1 MSIYV
6 RVQDLRKKMLERG
19 VDAYIVPTSDPH
31 QSEYV
36 ADYYRTRE
44 FISGFTGSAGTA
56 VITRDKCGLW
66 TDGRYFLQAEQELK
80 NTPFEL
86 YRMGTD
92 DLTMEA
98 FLIEEVPAFGK
109 IGFDG
114 RCMATSTYKEL
125 SKSMGKRMLLADLDF
140 IGDIWTDRPALPS
153 RPAYHYDIQ
162 YTGQTTEEKLKVLRT
177 MLRMRDADMTLI
189 GALEDVC
196 YLYNIRGWDVE
207 STPVVISYALVSQK
221 EALLFVNRDKLD
233 DELLKKLSKAGVTV
247 YDYDAIDA
255 KLEEVKGQTMVY
267 LDPTH
272 TNISLF
278 QKLGSNVKVQT
289 GINLTSLMKAIKNDV
304 EIENAKKAYLKD
316 GVALVKFFNWL
327 ETGVKTGNINEV
339 AAADKL
345 HAFRKEGEN
354 FLEDSF
360 STIAGYGE
368 NAAIVHYDPR
378 KNPQPARLRP
388 RGLFLLDSGGQYLE
402 GTTDIT
408 RTLALGETTID
419 EKTDYTLVLKA
430 HIAGMTARFLEGTT
444 GSAIDAVVR
453 NPMLRA
459 GKDFNHGTG
468 HGVGHLLSVH
478 EGPQSISRKDR
489 GVEIAPGMVTSMEPG
504 LYITGS
510 HGIRTESITL
520 CVVKEKNEFGMFLG
534 FEPLTWVPIDTRPV
548 LGHML
553 EAWERDWLNEYNKT
567 CYEKL
572 SPQLEGEALAY
583 LENLCRA
590 L

>member
-1 MSIYV
+1 MSIHT
-6 RVQDLRKKMLERG
+6 RVEELRKKMAERG
-19 VDAYIVPTSDPH
+19 IDAYIVPTSDPH
-31 QSEYV
+31 QSEYL

-66 TDGRYFLQAEQELK
+66 TDGRYFIQAENELK
-80 NTPFEL
+80 GTPFEL
-86 YRMGTD
+86 YRLGTSDASMD
-92 DLTMEA
+92 D
-98 FLIEEVPAFGK
+98 FLIENVPAFGK

-114 RCMATSTYKEL
+114 RCMATSTYKDL
-125 SKSMGKRMLLADLDF
+125 SKKMGKRMLLSDLDY
-140 IGDIWTDRPALPS
+140 IGDIWEDRPALPGK
-153 RPAYHYDIQ
+153 PAFHY
-162 YTGQTTEEKLKVLRT
+162 EEKYSGQSTADKLSVLRK
-177 MLRMRDADMTLI
+177 MLRYRDADMTLI

-196 YLYNIRGWDVE
+196 YLYNIRGWDIE

-221 EALLFVNRDKLD
+221 EALLYIDRNKVD
-233 DELLKKLSKAGVTV
+233 DELLKTLTKSGVTV

-255 KLEEVKGQTMVY
+255 RLEEIKGQTVVY
-267 LDPTH
+267 LDPSH

-278 QKLGSNVKVQT
+278 QKLGSNVKVKT

-304 EIENAKKAYLKD
+304 EIENTKNAYLKD

-327 ETGVKTGNINEV
+327 ETGVKTGNITEV

-345 HAFRKEGEN
+345 HAFRAEGEQ

-378 KNPQPARLRP
+378 KSAQPAKLRP
-388 RGLFLLDSGGQYLE
+388 RGLFLLDSGGQYMD

-408 RTLALGETTID
+408 RTVALGETTNE

-430 HIAGMTARFLEGTT
+430 HIAGMTARFIEGTT

-453 NPMLRA
+453 NPLMRV

-478 EGPQSISRKDR
+478 EGPQCIARKDR
-489 GVEIAPGMVTSMEPG
+489 GVEFAPGMVTSMEPG
-504 LYITGS
+504 LYIAGS
-510 HGIRTESITL
+510 HGIRIESITL
-520 CVVKEKNEFGMFLG
+520 CVEKEKNEFGTFLG

-548 LGHML
+548 LGYML
-553 EAWERDWLNEYNKT
+553 ESWEREWLNEYNQT
-567 CYEKL
+567 CLMKL
-572 SPQLEGEALAY
+572 SPGLEGEALSY
-583 LENLCRA
+583 LERVCEEI
-590 L
+590 